1 MSNMM
6 NFAEH
11 IIAVANNNDK
21 FITNLQ
27 LQKVMYF
34 SMKTVNA
41 DKKFLQNL
49 YDEPFKVWRY
59 GPVVKSVYDKYKI
72 FVSSPIIAQ
81 AEIVEDYNI
90 FNDEILK
97 FLDENPFDL
106 VNRSHKEKKWKYNK
120 YKIVFSTSDIEY
132 SLEYVRIN
140 NV

>member
-106 VNRSHKEKKWKYNK
+106 VNRSHKEKKWKDNK

-132 SLEYVRIN
+132 SLEDVRIN
-140 NV
+140 SV